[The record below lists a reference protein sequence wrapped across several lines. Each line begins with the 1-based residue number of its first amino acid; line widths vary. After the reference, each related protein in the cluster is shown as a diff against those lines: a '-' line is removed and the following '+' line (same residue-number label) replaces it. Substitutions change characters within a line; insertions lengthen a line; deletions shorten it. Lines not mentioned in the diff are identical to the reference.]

1 MAKKIRFPLEM
12 DNGVEVRD
20 MEGLREHFSLAKVL
34 EYFENGKLAV
44 WLRDHYEND
53 IADAVEALGKDEQDL
68 AKKLSEIFDVPY
80 DENAEEELEKA
91 AERAERLKRLKEYT
105 EDEQFWYK
113 VDNVAFEQ
121 DELYDLLDEDAETIY
136 LCGERFSIPLS
147 KSGVQYI
154 GINNPTVV
162 VDSKVWVDWEEKG
175 ISLEGVVFDDIKK

>member
-1 MAKKIRFPLEM
+1 M
-12 DNGVEVRD
+12 
-20 MEGLREHFSLAKVL
+20 
-34 EYFENGKLAV
+34 
-44 WLRDHYEND
+44 
-53 IADAVEALGKDEQDL
+53 GKDEQDL

-105 EDEQFWYK
+105 EDEQFWDK

-162 VDSKVWVDWEEKG
+162 VDSKVLVDWEEKR
-175 ISLEGVVFDDIKK
+175 IVLEGVAFDDKYQAVICLLYTSDAADDR